1 MIYRLILCELE
12 ANHYNA
18 HNTIFFPATHF
29 GIALPKW
36 IVEKQNSVWVLA
48 VYGLVFMVILPV
60 VVVSILRKRLL
71 LMILQVK
78 S

>member
-1 MIYRLILCELE
+1 MIYRLLLCLFE

-18 HNTIFFPATHF
+18 RNAIFFTATHF

-60 VVVSILRKRLL
+60 VVVSVLRKRFI
-71 LMILQVK
+71 LMVL
-78 S
+78 

>member
-1 MIYRLILCELE
+1 MI
-12 ANHYNA
+12 HYNA
-18 HNTIFFPATHF
+18 SDPIPITATHF

-60 VVVSILRKRLL
+60 VVVSALRNIFR
-71 LMILQVK
+71 
-78 S
+78 